1 MEEELEIYNR
11 SDIVNFLNTGTP
23 EEPVFT
29 RMQGFTSGGKELNA
43 KKYARQYIDEDFE
56 RESTTGYSPS
66 IPYNLDRIK
75 GNSVHEKIVAVHED
89 EIKGAIVEILTVDM
103 FTNEARLRNYNV
115 NPENQGD
122 GTDAYT
128 YSGSFKSCGKMKKG
142 IATVSVDGLTA
153 TFVSDEAAAQA
164 AAQQEQQEG

>member
-1 MEEELEIYNR
+1 MNEVFEIYNR
-11 SDIVNFLNTGTP
+11 SDIVNFMNTGTS
-23 EEPVFT
+23 EAPVYT
-29 RMQGFTSGGKELNA
+29 RMRGFTSGGKDLNS
-43 KKYARQYIDEDFE
+43 KTYSRQYVDEDFE

-75 GNSVHEKIVAVHED
+75 GNPVHEKIVQVHED

-103 FTNEARLRNYNV
+103 LNNEARLRSYNV

-128 YSGSFKSCGKMKKG
+128 YAGTFKSCGKMTKG
-142 IATVSVDGLTA
+142 TATVSADGLTA
-153 TFVSDEAAAQA
+153 TFTEETAG
-164 AAQQEQQEG
+164 E